1 MSFDGTA
8 ADTHDGFEISLRFR
22 RTIENRIARLE
33 RDALSDEGLLPR
45 LTNSDHQRRQIRLI
59 AIQRAEAS
67 RMRLFL
73 DQSRTRLP
81 RPMIAL

>member
-1 MSFDGTA
+1 MSFDG
-8 ADTHDGFEISLRFR
+8 DSHDGFEISLTFR

-33 RDALSDEGLLPR
+33 RDALSDESLLPQ
-45 LTNSDHQRRQIRLI
+45 LTNSDHQRRQMRLI
-59 AIQRAEAS
+59 DLQRAEAR
-67 RMRLFL
+67 RMRRFL